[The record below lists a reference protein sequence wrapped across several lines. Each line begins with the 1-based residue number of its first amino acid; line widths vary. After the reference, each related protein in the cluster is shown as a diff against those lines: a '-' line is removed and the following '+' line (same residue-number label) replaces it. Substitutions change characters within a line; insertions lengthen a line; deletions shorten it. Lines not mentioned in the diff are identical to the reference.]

1 MLPPPPPPRSRRTSL
16 DACSL
21 NPTAAPPRTRRKTS
35 ASSPTP
41 TTFTPNF
48 LVQKKSNSSPALRN
62 YNCFVTPLT
71 ACSPSVRQNRRRQ
84 NSQMTDDEE
93 DSMIYTSWSSSQQHR
108 SSTSILGK
116 LNARATSSKDRLI
129 CTTPGQQGAGETE
142 TEADEPVRF
151 FCRSIIF
158 IDPQN
163 QIQPKHLPT
172 SRKRPTSKPLI
183 PPNTLQQFITPLL
196 FEFSRLLSIV
206 PAIFGTLYNLY
217 HVYQPYDNGPER
229 VDFAISALWVR
240 RPCLI
245 SFPSLPL
252 IVILFQRRY

>member
-1 MLPPPPPPRSRRTSL
+1 MHPPPPPPRSRRTSL

-21 NPTAAPPRTRRKTS
+21 NPTAAPSRTLRKTS
-35 ASSPTP
+35 ASPPTP

-151 FCRSIIF
+151 FCHSIIF
-158 IDPQN
+158 IDPQKPIIAKTPPYIA
-163 QIQPKHLPT
+163 QKTHFQATHSSQHPSTIHHTSPFRILPPPIYRSCHLRYPLQPLPRL
-172 SRKRPTSKPLI
+172 S
-183 PPNTLQQFITPLL
+183 TL
-196 FEFSRLLSIV
+196 R
-206 PAIFGTLYNLY
+206 
-217 HVYQPYDNGPER
+217 
-229 VDFAISALWVR
+229 
-240 RPCLI
+240 
-245 SFPSLPL
+245 
-252 IVILFQRRY
+252 